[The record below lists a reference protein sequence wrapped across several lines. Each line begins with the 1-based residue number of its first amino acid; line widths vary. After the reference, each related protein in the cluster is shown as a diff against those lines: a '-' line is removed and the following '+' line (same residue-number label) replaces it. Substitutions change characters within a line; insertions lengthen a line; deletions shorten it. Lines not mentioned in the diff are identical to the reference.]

1 MSTAL
6 SPSSSTQCFIRGV
19 RVMMGHKGISET
31 QLAKSWG
38 RTIQQVNQFL
48 LGKNGNPSLRTCD
61 QLAEALN
68 ATTIEILQ
76 AGAKEIED

>member
-1 MSTAL
+1 MME
-6 SPSSSTQCFIRGV
+6 QKGV
-19 RVMMGHKGISET
+19 TET

-61 QLAEALN
+61 QLAEALDSS
-68 ATTIEILQ
+68 TLEILSL
-76 AGAKEIED
+76 GLREDQG

>member
-1 MSTAL
+1 MME
-6 SPSSSTQCFIRGV
+6 QKGV
-19 RVMMGHKGISET
+19 TET

-61 QLAEALN
+61 QLAEALDSS
-68 ATTIEILQ
+68 TLEILSL
-76 AGAKEIED
+76 GLREDQD